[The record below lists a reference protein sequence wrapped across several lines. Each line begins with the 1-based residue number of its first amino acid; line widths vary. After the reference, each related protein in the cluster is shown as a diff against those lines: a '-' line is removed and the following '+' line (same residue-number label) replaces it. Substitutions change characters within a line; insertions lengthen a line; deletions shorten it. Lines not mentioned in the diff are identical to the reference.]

1 MEWRKLLPQGQ
12 RELGKGQRDSR
23 LASELYKLSIKYI
36 YGVYDLVIPL
46 DDYEDVL
53 KRWRNETVP
62 FWNTIL
68 FESPFWEELKPEELT
83 LLDHE
88 RYKAYPAF
96 CSFFEQIQLKF
107 GLTEPVDVIFDEY
120 GDPALQE
127 RIREGFELHRETVA
141 PDQRLVMGKPPKFV
155 DSEDCPPIQLADLW
169 AWWRRKAVI
178 ESRSL
183 DVSQIPIPY
192 SEPGDIPRLFGTFWD
207 RADIEAS
214 FRKKLRMLYDY
225 SSRIIRPF

>member
-1 MEWRKLLPQGQ
+1 MNKQIFVDESVSHGFLIFSGVIFDPEDVNPFSMEWRKLLPQGQ

-53 KRWRNETVP
+53 NRWRNETVP

-141 PDQRLVMGKPPKFV
+141 PDQRL
-155 DSEDCPPIQLADLW
+155 A
-169 AWWRRKAVI
+169 
-178 ESRSL
+178 
-183 DVSQIPIPY
+183 
-192 SEPGDIPRLFGTFWD
+192 
-207 RADIEAS
+207 
-214 FRKKLRMLYDY
+214 
-225 SSRIIRPF
+225 RIFHQG